1 VVKCTVRTYGNT
13 RGKDANDMNI
23 IFHEL
28 PSFLT
33 RNLLVKAICLTELE
47 FRKGIRSIG
56 VLSSICSDHIFEI
69 VTPQ

>member
-1 VVKCTVRTYGNT
+1 
-13 RGKDANDMNI
+13 MNI

-33 RNLLVKAICLTELE
+33 RNLLVKAICLTEFE
-47 FRKGIRSIG
+47 FHKGIRSIG
-56 VLSSICSDHIFEI
+56 DSSSICSDHIFEI